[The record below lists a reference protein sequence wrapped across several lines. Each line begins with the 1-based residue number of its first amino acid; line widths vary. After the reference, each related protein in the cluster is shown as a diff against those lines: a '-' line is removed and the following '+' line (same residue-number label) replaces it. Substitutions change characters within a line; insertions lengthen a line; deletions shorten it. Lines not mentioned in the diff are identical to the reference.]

1 MGFFLFKLI
10 DFFYCAIT
18 RSIRSRITSNRAL
31 MLRSPVKTFGEK
43 LFVIMSRRPRTESSF
58 AYAELFFLGLK
69 RGREGSS
76 IVICDEQW
84 VKV

>member
-43 LFVIMSRRPRTESSF
+43 LFVIMSRRPRNETASHIVK
-58 AYAELFFLGLK
+58 LFLFWLE
-69 RGREGSS
+69 RGEKG
-76 IVICDEQW
+76 D
-84 VKV
+84 